1 MYFPGH
7 HRPRFLPRAE
17 LTRNVFSGLIV
28 GVIAFPLSIALAVAI
43 GMPPVAGL
51 YTAVFAGATASLLGG
66 SKYNITGPTAALVPL
81 LLHVVIL
88 HGPSALA
95 IVGVLAGIMLIL
107 MGVLHFGRLVR
118 FMPQLVI
125 VGFTAGIAVSI
136 AAGQVNNLLGLTG
149 TDPRLERFHERAWD
163 TVHHLGSIE
172 PASAVI
178 GVASLAFL
186 VAYQSRPRRIPGPL
200 VVVVLATIAV
210 QVLHLDA
217 ATVSGRYGALP
228 SGLPVPSLAFL
239 DFGLAFELVPVA
251 ASVAVLGAVESL
263 LSAVVADGMSATG
276 ERHDSDRE
284 LVGLGVANLVAPVM
298 GGIPATAAIARTV
311 AGIRNGAT
319 SRLSGVVH
327 AGTVLL
333 LTVGLASVAGDIPL
347 AALAAIL
354 LVVAYGIADIPEL
367 TKLMRTAPR
376 EDLVVLLGTILVTV
390 FFDLTFAIALGVI
403 ASTVL
408 LLRRMIR
415 VPVAGA
421 LLDEEVED
429 SQIPVAVTNLVRDHP
444 GVLFFNAQGIISF
457 HSAAAFESTL
467 PRHDPRPLVIRMR
480 DIHHVDSSGLITLQ
494 GLIEHR
500 RHAGGSTLLTEV
512 QPEVEAVLKRFGIT
526 DLAPNM
532 TARSTEDAIQGLVSR
547 QKLLDDSLAKTPRR

>member
-1 MYFPGH
+1 MRLPEI
-7 HRPRFLPRAE
+7 HRPQFLPRAE
-17 LTRNVFSGLIV
+17 LTGNLFSGLIV

-88 HGPSALA
+88 HGPRALA
-95 IVGVLAGIMLIL
+95 LVGVLAGIMLIL

-125 VGFTAGIAVSI
+125 VGFTAGIAASI
-136 AAGQVNNLLGLTG
+136 AVGQVNNLLGLSG
-149 TDPRLERFHERAWD
+149 TDPRLERFHERVWD
-163 TVHHLGSIE
+163 TVQHLGSLE
-172 PASAVI
+172 PSSAVI
-178 GVASLAFL
+178 GVASVAFL
-186 VAYQSRPRRIPGPL
+186 MAYQSRPRRVPGPL
-200 VVVVLATIAV
+200 VVVVAATIVA
-210 QVLHLDA
+210 QALHLDVS
-217 ATVSGRYGALP
+217 TVSSRYGDIPAGLPLP
-228 SGLPVPSLAFL
+228 SLSFFDL
-239 DFGLAFELVPVA
+239 GLAFDLIPVA

-263 LSAVVADGMSATG
+263 LSAVVADGMSGTG

-284 LVGLGVANLVAPVM
+284 LIGLGIANVVAPIM
-298 GGIPATAAIARTV
+298 GGIPATAAIARTA
-311 AGIRNGAT
+311 AGIRNGTT
-319 SRLSGVVH
+319 SRLAGVVH
-327 AGTVLL
+327 SVTVLL
-333 LTVGLASVAGDIPL
+333 LTVALASVAGDIPL
-347 AALAAIL
+347 AVLAAIL
-354 LVVAYGIADIPEL
+354 VVVAYGIADVAEL
-367 TKLMRTAPR
+367 SKLIRTAPR
-376 EDLVVLLGTILVTV
+376 EDLVVLVGTILITV

-403 ASTVL
+403 ASTVI

-421 LLDEEVED
+421 LLDDGVED
-429 SQIPVAVTNLVRDHP
+429 SRIPSTVTSLVRTHP
-444 GVLFFNAQGIISF
+444 DVLFFNAQGIISF

-512 QPEVEAVLKRFGIT
+512 QPDVEVVLRRFGIT
-526 DLAPNM
+526 ALAPDVI
-532 TARSTEDAIQGLVSR
+532 TGRSTEEAIQALVDTHR
-547 QKLLDDSLAKTPRR
+547 AAPQLADGAA

>member
-1 MYFPGH
+1 MHLPGGYALQFP
-7 HRPRFLPRAE
+7 PRAE
-17 LTRNVFSGLIV
+17 LSGNLFSGVIV
-28 GVIAFPLSIALAVAI
+28 GVIAFPLSIALAVAV

-66 SKYNITGPTAALVPL
+66 SKYNVTGPTAALVPL

-88 HGPSALA
+88 HGPAALA
-95 IVGVLAGIMLIL
+95 LVGVLAGVMLIL

-136 AAGQVNNLLGLTG
+136 AAAQLNNLLGLTG

-163 TVHHLGSIE
+163 TVQHLGSIE

-178 GVASLAFL
+178 GLASVAFL
-186 VAYQSRPRRIPGPL
+186 VVYQSRPRRIPGPL
-200 VVVVLATIAV
+200 VVVVVATAAA
-210 QVLHLDA
+210 QLLHLDA
-217 ATVSGRYGALP
+217 ATVSSRYGDLP
-228 SGLPVPSLAFL
+228 SGLPMPTLAFFDL
-239 DFGLAFELVPVA
+239 GLAFDLIPVA

-284 LVGLGVANLVAPVM
+284 LVGLGIANLVAPVM
-298 GGIPATAAIARTV
+298 GGIPATAAIARTA

-319 SRLSGVVH
+319 SRLAGVVH
-327 AGTVLL
+327 AGTVLV
-333 LTVGLASVAGDIPL
+333 LTVALASVAGDIPL
-347 AALAAIL
+347 AVLAAIL
-354 LVVAYGIADIPEL
+354 VVVAYGIADVAEL
-367 TKLMRTAPR
+367 TKLIRTAPR
-376 EDLVVLLGTILVTV
+376 EDLIVLVGTILVTV

-403 ASTVL
+403 ASTVI
-408 LLRRMIR
+408 LLRRLIR

-421 LLDEEVED
+421 LLDDDVEESRV
-429 SQIPVAVTNLVRDHP
+429 PVAVTNLVRAHP
-444 GVLFFNAQGIISF
+444 DVLFFNAQGIISF

-480 DIHHVDSSGLITLQ
+480 DIHHVDSSGLITLH

-500 RHAGGSTLLTEV
+500 RHAGGRTLLTEV
-512 QPEVEAVLKRFGIT
+512 QPEVEAALRRFGIT
-526 DLAPNM
+526 DLAPSVIG
-532 TARSTEDAIQGLVSR
+532 RPTEDAIQALVS
-547 QKLLDDSLAKTPRR
+547 APRTGAPVPDRV

>member
-1 MYFPGH
+1 
-7 HRPRFLPRAE
+7 
-17 LTRNVFSGLIV
+17 
-28 GVIAFPLSIALAVAI
+28 
-43 GMPPVAGL
+43 
-51 YTAVFAGATASLLGG
+51 
-66 SKYNITGPTAALVPL
+66 
-81 LLHVVIL
+81 
-88 HGPSALA
+88 
-95 IVGVLAGIMLIL
+95 
-107 MGVLHFGRLVR
+107 
-118 FMPQLVI
+118 
-125 VGFTAGIAVSI
+125 
-136 AAGQVNNLLGLTG
+136 
-149 TDPRLERFHERAWD
+149 
-163 TVHHLGSIE
+163 
-172 PASAVI
+172 VI

-298 GGIPATAAIARTV
+298 GGIPATAAIARTA